1 MTIAWVCQSNL
12 GGDDISPMGKDVD
25 KIREV
30 CLEKGYVFVPV
41 TIIPFSDEININLDN
56 DGPVVFYGSTKWIE
70 RIYRFGKWKSG
81 IFFNEASVCS
91 IWTRKYGDRSLNLP
105 NIRTTLGDSLLNEQ
119 CELFKQEGMVFIRP
133 DKDNKIFNG
142 QLMKVDELSNWIDKM
157 TGDGHSLLNEPII
170 ISSPVNI
177 EYEYRLFIVRG
188 RVLSGSLY
196 RMNGR
201 LTVNDIIPKNIVD
214 FAEEM
219 ALLYSPSDVFV
230 MDVAYLFGSMYVIE
244 VGCFNSA
251 GFYASDIRK
260 IIVGVSEYCK
270 IN

>member
-1 MTIAWVCQSNL
+1 MTITWVCQSNL

-30 CLEKGYVFVPV
+30 CLEKGYIFVPITV
-41 TIIPFSDEININLDN
+41 IPFSDALNVYLEN
-56 DGPVVFYGSTKWIE
+56 DDTSIFYGSTKWIE
-70 RIYRFGKWKSG
+70 CVYKFGKWKPG
-81 IFFNEASVCS
+81 VFFNEASVCS
-91 IWTRKYGDRSLNLP
+91 IWTRKYGERSLNWP
-105 NIRTTLGDSLLNEQ
+105 NIRTTLGDSLLREQ

-142 QLMKVDELSNWIDKM
+142 QLMEVDKLNNWVDKM
-157 TGDGHSLLNEPII
+157 MGDSNSLLNEHII

-177 EYEYRLFIVRG
+177 DYEYRLFIVNG

-196 RMNGR
+196 RMNGM
-201 LTVNDIIPKNIVD
+201 LTVNNFIPNEIID

-219 ALLYSPSDVFV
+219 SSVYSPSTIFV
-230 MDVAYLFGSMYVIE
+230 MDIAYVFGRLFVIE

-251 GFYASDIRK
+251 GFYASDIEK
-260 IIVGVSEYCK
+260 IIIGVSEYCK
-270 IN
+270 RN